1 MAYIMENQLK
11 SAAEEVDK
19 ANALKEVAKAIARKK
34 STTTE
39 NAEERAR
46 AIERAQVLAEQK
58 VAEMETKLGELELRL
73 ARAKSIFSARDKEI
87 AELKVALEESENKWY
102 NMGFPDAENSVESVM
117 FHSWWCG
124 FGGRWMAAM
133 PALGVPEES
142 PFRNPN

>member
-19 ANALKEVAKAIARKK
+19 ANALKEVAKATARKK

-87 AELKVALEESENKWY
+87 AELKGALEESENKWY
-102 NMGFPDAENSVESVM
+102 NMGFPDAENSV
-117 FHSWWCG
+117 
-124 FGGRWMAAM
+124 
-133 PALGVPEES
+133 
-142 PFRNPN
+142 